1 MVIIK
6 LPKHVKYII
15 ETLEQNGYEA
25 YAVGGCVRDSI
36 LGREPN
42 DWDIT
47 TSADPYEVKKLFSHT
62 IDTGLQHGTVTIMLE
77 HVGYE
82 VTTYRIDGDYED
94 SRHPKEVTFTKSLE
108 EDLKR
113 RDFTV
118 NAMAYNDRDGL
129 IDLFHGMDDIQ
140 KKVIRCV
147 GNAEERFTED
157 ALRIMRAVRFSAQ
170 FGYEIEPETKKAI
183 VKLAPN
189 LKNISAERIREELIK
204 LLVSDH
210 PDYIRIAYET
220 GITAQI
226 LPELDVCME
235 TKQNTPHHKY
245 TVGEHII
252 HSLTYVP
259 GDKVLRLAMLMHDIG
274 KPYCITTDET
284 GRDHFKGHAEKS
296 AEMAAVIMH
305 RLKFDNDTLNRVK
318 RLAKYHDWAISLSP
332 PIKKATLRSM
342 ISIIGEDLFP
352 DLFTIGDADLLAQS
366 DYFKAEKEEKQQLL
380 KEMYREIMEQGDC
393 LSIKNLA
400 VSGNDLIGHGMKPG
414 KELGQ
419 VLQKMLEDVLKHP
432 SSNNKEYLLNHLN
445 KYVERT

>member
-170 FGYEIEPETKKAI
+170 FGYEIELETKKAI

-332 PIKKATLRSM
+332 PIKKATVRSM
-342 ISIIGEDLFP
+342 ISRIGEDLFP

-400 VSGNDLIGHGMKPG
+400 VSGNDLIEHGMKPG

>member
-235 TKQNTPHHKY
+235 TKQNTPHHMY

-252 HSLTYVP
+252 HSLTNVP

-332 PIKKATLRSM
+332 PIKKATVRSM
-342 ISIIGEDLFP
+342 ISRIGEDLFP

-380 KEMYREIMEQGDC
+380 KEMYREIIEQGDC

-400 VSGNDLIGHGMKPG
+400 VSGNDLIEHGMKPG

>member
-204 LLVSDH
+204 LLVSEH
-210 PDYIRIAYET
+210 PEYIRIAYET

-235 TKQNTPHHKY
+235 TKQNTPHHMY

-252 HSLTYVP
+252 HSLTNVP

-274 KPYCITTDET
+274 KPYCITTDEA

-332 PIKKATLRSM
+332 PIKKATVRSM
-342 ISIIGEDLFP
+342 ISRIGEDLFP

-400 VSGNDLIGHGMKPG
+400 VSGNDLIEHGMKPG

>member
-170 FGYEIEPETKKAI
+170 FGYEIELETKKAI

-204 LLVSDH
+204 LLVSEH
-210 PDYIRIAYET
+210 PEYIRIAYET

-235 TKQNTPHHKY
+235 TKQNTPHHMY

-252 HSLTYVP
+252 HSLTNVP

-274 KPYCITTDET
+274 KPYCITTDEA

-332 PIKKATLRSM
+332 PIKKATVRSM
-342 ISIIGEDLFP
+342 ISRIGEDLFP

-380 KEMYREIMEQGDC
+380 KEMYREIIEQGDC

>member
-170 FGYEIEPETKKAI
+170 FGYEIELETKKAI

-274 KPYCITTDET
+274 KPYCIITDEA

-332 PIKKATLRSM
+332 PIKKATVRSM
-342 ISIIGEDLFP
+342 ISRIGEDLFP

-400 VSGNDLIGHGMKPG
+400 VSGNDLIEHGMKPG

>member
-170 FGYEIEPETKKAI
+170 FGYEIELETKKAI

-204 LLVSDH
+204 LLVSNH

-332 PIKKATLRSM
+332 PIKKATVRSM
-342 ISIIGEDLFP
+342 ISRIGEDLFP

-400 VSGNDLIGHGMKPG
+400 VSGNDLIKHGMKPG

>member
-170 FGYEIEPETKKAI
+170 FGYEIELETKKAI

-204 LLVSDH
+204 LLVSEH
-210 PDYIRIAYET
+210 PEYIRIAYET

-235 TKQNTPHHKY
+235 TKQNTPHHMY

-252 HSLTYVP
+252 HSLTNVP

-274 KPYCITTDET
+274 KPYCITTDEA

-332 PIKKATLRSM
+332 PIKKATVRSM
-342 ISIIGEDLFP
+342 ISRIGEDLFP

>member
-170 FGYEIEPETKKAI
+170 FGYEIELETKKAI

-332 PIKKATLRSM
+332 PIKKATVRSM
-342 ISIIGEDLFP
+342 ISRIGEDLFP

-380 KEMYREIMEQGDC
+380 KEMYREIIEQGDC

>member
-170 FGYEIEPETKKAI
+170 FGYEIELETKKAI

-235 TKQNTPHHKY
+235 TKQNTPHHMY

-332 PIKKATLRSM
+332 PIKKATVRSM
-342 ISIIGEDLFP
+342 ISRIGEDLFP

-400 VSGNDLIGHGMKPG
+400 VSGNDLIEHGMKPG

>member
-170 FGYEIEPETKKAI
+170 FGYEIELETKKAI
-183 VKLAPN
+183 VKLASN

-204 LLVSDH
+204 LLVSEH
-210 PDYIRIAYET
+210 PEYIRIAYET

-235 TKQNTPHHKY
+235 TKQNTPHHMY

-252 HSLTYVP
+252 HSLTNVP

-274 KPYCITTDET
+274 KPYCITTDEA

-332 PIKKATLRSM
+332 PIKKATVRSM
-342 ISIIGEDLFP
+342 ISRIGEDLFP

-400 VSGNDLIGHGMKPG
+400 VSGNDLIEHGMKPG

>member
-332 PIKKATLRSM
+332 PIKKATVRSM
-342 ISIIGEDLFP
+342 ISRIGEDLFP

-380 KEMYREIMEQGDC
+380 KEMYREIIEQGDC

-400 VSGNDLIGHGMKPG
+400 VSGNDLIEHGMKPG

>member
-235 TKQNTPHHKY
+235 TKQNTPHHMY

-252 HSLTYVP
+252 HSLTNVP

-274 KPYCITTDET
+274 KPYCITTDEA

-332 PIKKATLRSM
+332 PIKKATVRSM
-342 ISIIGEDLFP
+342 ISRIGEDLFP

>member
-1 MVIIK
+1 MAIIK

-170 FGYEIEPETKKAI
+170 FGYEIELETKKAI

-235 TKQNTPHHKY
+235 TKQNTPHHMY

-252 HSLTYVP
+252 HSLTNVP

-274 KPYCITTDET
+274 KPYCITTDEA

-332 PIKKATLRSM
+332 PIKKATVRSM
-342 ISIIGEDLFP
+342 ISRIGEDLFP

-380 KEMYREIMEQGDC
+380 KEMYREIIEQGDC

-400 VSGNDLIGHGMKPG
+400 VSGNDLIEHGMKPG

>member
-6 LPKHVKYII
+6 LPKYVKYII

-170 FGYEIEPETKKAI
+170 FGYEIELETKKAI

-332 PIKKATLRSM
+332 PIKKATVRSM
-342 ISIIGEDLFP
+342 ISRIGEDLFP

-400 VSGNDLIGHGMKPG
+400 VSGNDLIEHGMKPG

>member
-170 FGYEIEPETKKAI
+170 FGYEIELETKKAI

-204 LLVSDH
+204 LLVSEH

-235 TKQNTPHHKY
+235 TKQNTPHHMY

-252 HSLTYVP
+252 HSLTNVP

-274 KPYCITTDET
+274 KPYCITTDEA

-332 PIKKATLRSM
+332 PIKKATVRSM
-342 ISIIGEDLFP
+342 ISRIGEDLFP

-380 KEMYREIMEQGDC
+380 KEMYREIIEQGDC

-400 VSGNDLIGHGMKPG
+400 VSGNDLIEHGMKPG

>member
-170 FGYEIEPETKKAI
+170 FGYEIELETKKAI

-332 PIKKATLRSM
+332 PIKKATVRSM
-342 ISIIGEDLFP
+342 ISRIGEDLFP

-400 VSGNDLIGHGMKPG
+400 VSGNDLIEHGMKPG

-419 VLQKMLEDVLKHP
+419 ILQKMLEDVLKYP

>member
-170 FGYEIEPETKKAI
+170 FGYEIELETKKAI

-235 TKQNTPHHKY
+235 TKQNTPHHMY

-332 PIKKATLRSM
+332 PIKKATVRSM
-342 ISIIGEDLFP
+342 ISRIGEDLFP

-380 KEMYREIMEQGDC
+380 KEMYREIIEQGDC

-400 VSGNDLIGHGMKPG
+400 VSGNDLIEHGMKPG

>member
-129 IDLFHGMDDIQ
+129 IDLFQGMDDIQ

-157 ALRIMRAVRFSAQ
+157 ALRIMRAIRFSAQ

-204 LLVSDH
+204 LLVSEH
-210 PDYIRIAYET
+210 PEYIRIAYET

-235 TKQNTPHHKY
+235 TKQNTPHHMY

-252 HSLTYVP
+252 HSLTNVP

-274 KPYCITTDET
+274 KPYCITTDEA

-296 AEMAAVIMH
+296 AEMAALIMH

-332 PIKKATLRSM
+332 PIKKATVRSM
-342 ISIIGEDLFP
+342 ISRIGEDLFP

>member
-129 IDLFHGMDDIQ
+129 IDLFQGMDDIQ

-157 ALRIMRAVRFSAQ
+157 ALRIMRAIRFSAQ

-235 TKQNTPHHKY
+235 TKQNTPHHMY

-252 HSLTYVP
+252 HSLTNVP

-296 AEMAAVIMH
+296 AEMAALIMH

-332 PIKKATLRSM
+332 PIKKATVRSM
-342 ISIIGEDLFP
+342 ISRIGEDLFP

-366 DYFKAEKEEKQQLL
+366 DYFKAEKEEKDMPLFIPYPWPNSIQTDPQGSYTGVA
-380 KEMYREIMEQGDC
+380 EEWMENPVQD
-393 LSIKNLA
+393 A
-400 VSGNDLIGHGMKPG
+400 DDL
-414 KELGQ
+414 
-419 VLQKMLEDVLKHP
+419 
-432 SSNNKEYLLNHLN
+432 
-445 KYVERT
+445 

>member
-170 FGYEIEPETKKAI
+170 FGYEIELETKKAI

-204 LLVSDH
+204 LLVSEH
-210 PDYIRIAYET
+210 PEYIRIAYET

-235 TKQNTPHHKY
+235 TKQNTPHHMY

-252 HSLTYVP
+252 HSLTNVP

-274 KPYCITTDET
+274 KPYCIITDEA

-332 PIKKATLRSM
+332 PIKKATVRSM
-342 ISIIGEDLFP
+342 ISRIGEDLFP

-400 VSGNDLIGHGMKPG
+400 VSGNDLIEHGMKPG

>member
-94 SRHPKEVTFTKSLE
+94 SRHPKEVRFTKSLE

-170 FGYEIEPETKKAI
+170 FGYEIELETKKAI

-332 PIKKATLRSM
+332 PIKKATVRSM
-342 ISIIGEDLFP
+342 ISRIGEDLFP

-400 VSGNDLIGHGMKPG
+400 VSGNDLIEHGMKPG

>member
-170 FGYEIEPETKKAI
+170 FGYEIELETKKAI

-204 LLVSDH
+204 LLVSEH
-210 PDYIRIAYET
+210 PEYIRIAYET

-252 HSLTYVP
+252 HSLTNVP

-332 PIKKATLRSM
+332 PIKKATVRSM
-342 ISIIGEDLFP
+342 ISRIGEDLFP

-380 KEMYREIMEQGDC
+380 KEMYREIIEQGDC

-400 VSGNDLIGHGMKPG
+400 VSGNDLIEHGMKPG

>member
-189 LKNISAERIREELIK
+189 LKNISAERIREELIN

-252 HSLTYVP
+252 HSLTNVP

-274 KPYCITTDET
+274 KPYCITTDEA

-332 PIKKATLRSM
+332 PIKKATVRSM
-342 ISIIGEDLFP
+342 ISRIGEDLFP

-380 KEMYREIMEQGDC
+380 KEMYREIIEQGDC

-400 VSGNDLIGHGMKPG
+400 VSGNDLIEHGMKPG

>member
-170 FGYEIEPETKKAI
+170 FGYEIEPETQKAI

-332 PIKKATLRSM
+332 PIKKATVRSM
-342 ISIIGEDLFP
+342 ISRIGEDLFP

-400 VSGNDLIGHGMKPG
+400 VSGNDLIEHGMKPG

>member
-204 LLVSDH
+204 LLVSEH
-210 PDYIRIAYET
+210 PEYIRIAYET

-235 TKQNTPHHKY
+235 TKQNTPHHMY

-252 HSLTYVP
+252 HSLTNVP

-332 PIKKATLRSM
+332 PIKKATVRSM
-342 ISIIGEDLFP
+342 ISRIGEDLFP

-380 KEMYREIMEQGDC
+380 KEMYWEIIEQGDC

-400 VSGNDLIGHGMKPG
+400 VSGNDLIEHGMKPG

>member
-129 IDLFHGMDDIQ
+129 IDLFQGMDDIQ

-170 FGYEIEPETKKAI
+170 FGYEIELETKKAI

-204 LLVSDH
+204 LLVSEH
-210 PDYIRIAYET
+210 PEYIRIAYET

-235 TKQNTPHHKY
+235 TKQNTPHHMY

-252 HSLTYVP
+252 HSLTNVP

-274 KPYCITTDET
+274 KPYCITTDEA

-296 AEMAAVIMH
+296 AEMAALIMH

-332 PIKKATLRSM
+332 PIKKATVRSM
-342 ISIIGEDLFP
+342 ISRIGEDLFP
-352 DLFTIGDADLLAQS
+352 DLFTIGEADLLAQS

-380 KEMYREIMEQGDC
+380 KEMYREIIEQGDC

-432 SSNNKEYLLNHLN
+432 SNNNKEYLLNHLN

>member
-332 PIKKATLRSM
+332 PIKKATVRSM
-342 ISIIGEDLFP
+342 ISRIGEDLFP

>member
-170 FGYEIEPETKKAI
+170 FGYEIELETKKAI

-332 PIKKATLRSM
+332 PIKKATVRSM
-342 ISIIGEDLFP
+342 ISRIGEDLFP

>member
-170 FGYEIEPETKKAI
+170 FGYEIELETKKAI

-204 LLVSDH
+204 LLVSEH
-210 PDYIRIAYET
+210 PEYIRIAYET

-235 TKQNTPHHKY
+235 TKQNTPHHMY

-252 HSLTYVP
+252 HSLTNVP

-274 KPYCITTDET
+274 KPYCITTDEA

-332 PIKKATLRSM
+332 PIKKATVRSM
-342 ISIIGEDLFP
+342 ISRIGEDLFP

-400 VSGNDLIGHGMKPG
+400 VSGNDLIEHGMKPG

>member
-1 MVIIK
+1 MVIIE

-170 FGYEIEPETKKAI
+170 FGYEIEPETQKAI

-189 LKNISAERIREELIK
+189 LKNISAERIREELTK

-259 GDKVLRLAMLMHDIG
+259 RDKVLRLAMLMHDIG

-332 PIKKATLRSM
+332 PIKKATVRSM
-342 ISIIGEDLFP
+342 ISRIGEDLFP

-366 DYFKAEKEEKQQLL
+366 DYFKAEKEEKQNML
-380 KEMYREIMEQGDC
+380 KEMYREIIEQGDC

-400 VSGNDLIGHGMKPG
+400 VSGNDLIEHGMKPG

>member
-170 FGYEIEPETKKAI
+170 FGYEIELETKKAI

-235 TKQNTPHHKY
+235 TKQNTPHHMY

-332 PIKKATLRSM
+332 PIKKATVRSM
-342 ISIIGEDLFP
+342 ISRIGEDLFP
-352 DLFTIGDADLLAQS
+352 DLFAIGDADLLAQS

>member
-170 FGYEIEPETKKAI
+170 FGYEIELETKKAI

-204 LLVSDH
+204 LLVSEH
-210 PDYIRIAYET
+210 PEYIRIAYET

-235 TKQNTPHHKY
+235 TKQNTPHHMY

-252 HSLTYVP
+252 HSLTNVP

-274 KPYCITTDET
+274 KPYCITTDEA

-332 PIKKATLRSM
+332 PIKKATVRSM
-342 ISIIGEDLFP
+342 ISRIGEDLFP

-380 KEMYREIMEQGDC
+380 KEMYREIIEQGDC

-400 VSGNDLIGHGMKPG
+400 VSGNDLIEHGMKPG

>member
-170 FGYEIEPETKKAI
+170 FGYEIELETKKAI

-204 LLVSDH
+204 LLVSNH

-332 PIKKATLRSM
+332 PIKKATVRSM
-342 ISIIGEDLFP
+342 ISRIGEDLFP

-400 VSGNDLIGHGMKPG
+400 VSGNDLIEHGMKPG

>member
-170 FGYEIEPETKKAI
+170 FGYEIELETKKAI

-235 TKQNTPHHKY
+235 TKQNTPHHMY

-252 HSLTYVP
+252 HSLTNVP

-274 KPYCITTDET
+274 KPYCITTDEA

-332 PIKKATLRSM
+332 PIKKATVRSM
-342 ISIIGEDLFP
+342 ISRIGEDLFP

-380 KEMYREIMEQGDC
+380 KEMYREIIEQGDC

-400 VSGNDLIGHGMKPG
+400 VSGNDLIEHGMKPG

>member
-170 FGYEIEPETKKAI
+170 FGYEIELETKKAI

-235 TKQNTPHHKY
+235 TKQNTPHHMY

-332 PIKKATLRSM
+332 PIKKATVRSM
-342 ISIIGEDLFP
+342 ISRIGEDLFP

-400 VSGNDLIGHGMKPG
+400 VSGNDLIKHGMKPG

>member
-1 MVIIK
+1 MVIIE

-129 IDLFHGMDDIQ
+129 IDLFQGMDDIQ

-170 FGYEIEPETKKAI
+170 FGYEIEPETRKAI

-235 TKQNTPHHKY
+235 TKQNTPHHRY

-332 PIKKATLRSM
+332 PVKKATVRSM
-342 ISIIGEDLFP
+342 ISKIGEDLFP

-366 DYFKAEKEEKQQLL
+366 DYFKVEKEEKQQLL
-380 KEMYREIMEQGDC
+380 KEMYREIIEQGDC

-400 VSGNDLIGHGMKPG
+400 VSGNDLIEHGMKPG

>member
-170 FGYEIEPETKKAI
+170 FGYEIELETKKAI

-332 PIKKATLRSM
+332 PIKKATVRSM
-342 ISIIGEDLFP
+342 ISRIGEDLFP

-380 KEMYREIMEQGDC
+380 KEMYREIIEQGDC

-400 VSGNDLIGHGMKPG
+400 VSGNDLIEHGMKPG

>member
-1 MVIIK
+1 M
-6 LPKHVKYII
+6 
-15 ETLEQNGYEA
+15 
-25 YAVGGCVRDSI
+25 
-36 LGREPN
+36 
-42 DWDIT
+42 
-47 TSADPYEVKKLFSHT
+47 
-62 IDTGLQHGTVTIMLE
+62 
-77 HVGYE
+77 
-82 VTTYRIDGDYED
+82 
-94 SRHPKEVTFTKSLE
+94 
-108 EDLKR
+108 R

-332 PIKKATLRSM
+332 PIKKATVRSM
-342 ISIIGEDLFP
+342 ISRIGEDLFP

-400 VSGNDLIGHGMKPG
+400 VSGNDLIEHGMKPG

>member
-129 IDLFHGMDDIQ
+129 IDLFQGMDDIQ

-170 FGYEIEPETKKAI
+170 FGYEIELETKKAI

-274 KPYCITTDET
+274 KPYCITTDEA

-332 PIKKATLRSM
+332 PIKKATVRSM
-342 ISIIGEDLFP
+342 ISRIGEDLFP

-380 KEMYREIMEQGDC
+380 KEMYREIIEQGDC

-400 VSGNDLIGHGMKPG
+400 VSGNDLIEHGMKPG

>member
-170 FGYEIEPETKKAI
+170 FGYEIELETKKAI

-274 KPYCITTDET
+274 KPYCIITDEA

-332 PIKKATLRSM
+332 PIKKATVRSM
-342 ISIIGEDLFP
+342 ISRIGEDLFP

-380 KEMYREIMEQGDC
+380 KEMYREIMERGDC

-400 VSGNDLIGHGMKPG
+400 VSGNDLIEHGMKPG